1 VGSDEKAQKIVD
13 SMRSYTI
20 DLQHPNT
27 MQGERVLAI
36 AGMALELFVKK
47 NNIYGEVK
55 GDDLGSKGQFADMH
69 RKWKRIRAF
78 LWDGEPWP
86 ADGESFEEV
95 VFDMIG
101 HMLLTI
107 DFVRDDR

>member
-1 VGSDEKAQKIVD
+1 MDSNEKLKQLV
-13 SMRSYTI
+13 SPVRSYTI
-20 DLQHPNT
+20 NINYPDT
-27 MQGERVLAI
+27 MQGERVLALG
-36 AGMALELFVKK
+36 AQALELFVRK
-47 NNIYGEVK
+47 NNIYGEAK

-86 ADGESFEEV
+86 EDGESFEEV
-95 VFDMIG
+95 MFDMIG

-107 DFVRDDR
+107 DFVREDN